1 MGKETFMSET
11 LKASDKGFE
20 EITRL
25 NTLLAMVKNAIIEK
39 SGQYDPNTQFHAGQ
53 FYDLDLGL
61 AELHA
66 IEAVLIKALEGE
78 LDQVLKNKLLS
89 GSWAEFVEG
98 LEI

>member
-1 MGKETFMSET
+1 MTDWKKRFTKPFT
-11 LKASDKGFE
+11 SDVIPGSSVNDLRVCE
-20 EITRL
+20 
-25 NTLLAMVKNAIIEK
+25 
-39 SGQYDPNTQFHAGQ
+39 YDTQ
-53 FYDLDLGL
+53 LDLGL

-98 LEI
+98 LDL